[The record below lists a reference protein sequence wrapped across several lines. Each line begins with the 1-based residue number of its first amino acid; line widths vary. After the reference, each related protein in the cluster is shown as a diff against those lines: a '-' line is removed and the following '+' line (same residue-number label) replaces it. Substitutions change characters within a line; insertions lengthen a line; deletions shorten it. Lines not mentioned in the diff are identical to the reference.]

1 MIVVD
6 SSVWIDFFS
15 ASPGRTG
22 AELRRMISDAEPFA
36 LTGLVVAEI
45 LQGLTRDV
53 SRIEY
58 YLSQWDTLEPKGF
71 QTYREAAAIFRLGR
85 SKGVS
90 LTTVDALIAAIAME
104 HRANVF
110 TLDRDFLRIARVTGL
125 PLHVLPRP

>member
-15 ASPGRTG
+15 ASPGRAG

-58 YLSQWDTLEPKGF
+58 YLSQWDMLEPKGF
-71 QTYREAAAIFRLGR
+71 QTYREAAAISRLGR

-110 TLDRDFLRIARVTGL
+110 TLDRDFLRIARLTGL